1 MFMTAL
7 THLGITIL
15 IALAGFAAAWI
26 WKGRLRKKIGGALTD
41 AAAKVREG

>member
-15 IALAGFAAAWI
+15 IALAGFAAAWV
-26 WKGRLRKKIGGALTD
+26 WRGRLRKKIGGALAD
-41 AAAKVREG
+41 AAARVREG